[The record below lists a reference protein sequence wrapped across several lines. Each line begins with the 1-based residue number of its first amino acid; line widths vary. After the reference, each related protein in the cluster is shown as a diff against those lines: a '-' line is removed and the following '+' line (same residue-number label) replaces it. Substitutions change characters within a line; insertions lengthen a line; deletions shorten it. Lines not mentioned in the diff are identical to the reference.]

1 MEGCPPRY
9 LALPARCAV
18 HSRIQLGMTR
28 VPHRAPQ
35 RVADALWEAEGH
47 GSCHGSRHR
56 SIPLAQIQPSGKEST
71 APAKPQPRAPRSPL
85 PTRDPTHVH
94 VIAEG
99 GVGAVLQPA
108 LVAHIVQDA
117 RGHQGKV
124 QHLLGWGV
132 IQAQAPAPAG
142 RDRSQQCHPRHP
154 TPPADAG
161 GNSS

>member
-1 MEGCPPRY
+1 MEGCPPP
-9 LALPARCAV
+9 LPCSPHTPCRPQPRPAWNDTCSPPCTTACCRRSVGKQRDTVPAV
-18 HSRIQLGMTR
+18 DPGTDPS
-28 VPHRAPQ
+28 
-35 RVADALWEAEGH
+35 LW
-47 GSCHGSRHR
+47 HR
-56 SIPLAQIQPSGKEST
+56 SNPLARRAQ
-71 APAKPQPRAPRSPL
+71 PQPRAPAQSPL
-85 PTRDPTHVH
+85 PTRDPTHIH

-132 IQAQAPAPAG
+132 IQAQPPAPAG

>member
-1 MEGCPPRY
+1 MSPP
-9 LALPARCAV
+9 LPCFPRTLC
-18 HSRIQLGMTR
+18 RPQ
-28 VPHRAPQ
+28 PHPAWNDTCSPPCTTACCR
-35 RVADALWEAEGH
+35 RSV
-47 GSCHGSRHR
+47 GSRGTR
-56 SIPLAQIQPSGKEST
+56 FLLWIPAQIRPSGKEST

-99 GVGAVLQPA
+99 GVGAILQPA